1 MNDSLFFSH
10 RVLFWISKKHHGW
23 YPPVT
28 TEFHRLILRDHENT
42 GRTKKNWIPRCCK
55 FSVHF
60 LLGFLLKGFL
70 STCFFLDTC
79 ISYNIMCSYLM
90 MISWN
95 MVLNQGSFFCKMILR
110 TFYQP
115 SDGNFSMSSSSKS
128 FAILTMNMMK
138 QDLKQKVGNVNDR
151 NWRKFWSLIE
161 EDIVCPC
168 HHVSPN
174 GFAIFTNQQIESTH
188 VCVD

>member
-1 MNDSLFFSH
+1 
-10 RVLFWISKKHHGW
+10 
-23 YPPVT
+23 
-28 TEFHRLILRDHENT
+28 
-42 GRTKKNWIPRCCK
+42 
-55 FSVHF
+55 
-60 LLGFLLKGFL
+60 
-70 STCFFLDTC
+70 
-79 ISYNIMCSYLM
+79 MCSYLM
-90 MISWN
+90 IISWN

-168 HHVSPN
+168 HHVTPN

-188 VCVD
+188 VCVDWFEQDTARGPRLLQPMWRRGCVLVSSSLLLGTAFFVTVYFHFNGVKSVKTVKEQEHLDFSE